1 MKTILFL
8 MTILFFSPSCTKQE
22 MEFNSDQ
29 PVTSKPGND
38 FVTEINKAYIQS
50 WVSGVRGG
58 GAGTDFYIEFVQQLP
73 KEITL
78 GDLHFRNRK
87 APVMAISDVVYQSRF
102 LRNEINPGD
111 DISGYSA
118 DSRTA
123 ITPFSIKDDEALLEY
138 YENGALKYYLITN
151 VQEAQSDFYPD

>member
-1 MKTILFL
+1 MKAILLFT
-8 MTILFFSPSCTKQE
+8 TILFFFQGCTKQE
-22 MEFNSDQ
+22 MELKTDQ
-29 PVTSKPGND
+29 LVTSKTGND
-38 FVTEINKAYIQS
+38 FVTEINKAYFQS

-111 DISGYSA
+111 DISGYNTE
-118 DSRTA
+118 SRTA

-151 VQEAQSDFYPD
+151 VQEAQLDFYPE